1 MGHHWSSGCPFLRT
15 SGGCFTMPHHSRD
28 ASGRRLRE
36 IPEKQEMGTSVALPP
51 PDNRGIAMTRACHG
65 RSGRGGLC
73 PQHPRQL
80 RCPSYGARRTN
91 NGATRGSGKAGPHTP
106 RIRHHK
112 VIPHH
117 PLIIGRRVSR
127 GTTLGNTR
135 PEGTPPRPC
144 RAHNGCGPTKRR
156 RYPPESLC
164 LSHGRAHARGHDG
177 GPAYGHMS
185 HGPRSHPKG
194 LHSKAQRSVGQT
206 QGVPDMPRPLSPTL
220 PAAQIRGI
228 AREAPMGP
236 KP

>member
-1 MGHHWSSGCPFLRT
+1 
-15 SGGCFTMPHHSRD
+15 
-28 ASGRRLRE
+28 
-36 IPEKQEMGTSVALPP
+36 MGTSVALPP

-144 RAHNGCGPTKRR
+144 RAHNGCGPTQRR

-206 QGVPDMPRPLSPTL
+206 QGVPGMPRPLSPTL

-228 AREAPMGP
+228 AGSGRRNGGAKTGGDTPSSGLRKGCAGTRAAEGQGCIRRGWAFAFSSPGR
-236 KP
+236 